1 MRVRIIGGIGSGKT
15 YLAKRLSR
23 KFSIPHVCLD
33 DIFWDDNLDNYFDLD
48 PIRMLIGSFLA
59 FGCGTTLDM
68 TYCLGGCFSIYI
80 GHIWRV

>member
-33 DIFWDDNLDNYFDLD
+33 DIFWDDNLDNYFAKRTPAARDRLLD
-48 PIRMLIGSFLA
+48 EALKKI
-59 FGCGTTLDM
+59 
-68 TYCLGGCFSIYI
+68 
-80 GHIWRV
+80 